1 MGIGLHFLTN
11 AVDITP
17 PTTDPTMG
25 DTGDAT
31 SPGIAFANYIFG
43 SVFTAPADIRV
54 GAIRAY
60 CGNAGAT
67 TKCAIYR
74 NSDRALIATSEEK
87 TTVSGWNTFN
97 VPSRPLLTAGTAY
110 ILCIWQGAQV
120 LGVVRRALT
129 GQTWYYLTRTYN
141 SWPDPLPSWTGSA
154 ADYVLC
160 IHTVGVNVAQI
171 LGTTLDAILSYAT
184 ANVIMGSVF
193 TPNVTFKA
201 DAIRAY
207 CTAVGYK
214 TKCAIYRNSDRA
226 LIASSEEKTTDN
238 IGWNLFKLTTKP
250 TLTAG
255 TAYILCI
262 WQGALLGNVKTAL
275 TGQTWYYL
283 TRTYDSWPDPLPA
296 WTGSVADQVQ
306 CIHVIGAWQTVDL
319 SPYIPAGSTGAILD
333 IHNTYTANLKSD
345 VRKPGSTDFHYAIW
359 RHDLG
364 TPAGYHRYAIVGL
377 DTLKLEVLPE
387 TTDLKIYLVG
397 YTDSYFTFFTN
408 ALERTGTRNNEWE
421 TIDISADVPIE
432 ATAAILKLVNKGA
445 TLIGDARKPGS
456 PEDYTSVGYF
466 NEPITLIVGLTE
478 RKFEKYLSDVN
489 SQIVCLVGYAVKPF
503 KPYTTP
509 KIFTPA
515 AGSWQTIN
523 LKGLI
528 PKDAEGIF
536 IQIRNHDASVTR
548 IGEVR
553 KKGSTDDRTATAKIR
568 LSGHIGAYVGVDSTL
583 NFEAYVETTNVKLY
597 LYAPAAVKRPSGIWR
612 LTPPKR
618 RIAITNPTR
627 L

>member
-17 PTTDPTMG
+17 PTTDPPMG
-25 DTGDAT
+25 DTENAT
-31 SPGIAFANYIFG
+31 NYWPLTDYIIG
-43 SVFTAPADIRV
+43 SVFTAPANIRV

-60 CGNAGAT
+60 CGSAGVT

-110 ILCIWQGAQV
+110 ILCIWQGAAI
-120 LGVVRRALT
+120 LGNIYRSLT
-129 GQTWYYLTRTYN
+129 GQTLYVLGQTYGD
-141 SWPDPLPSWTGSA
+141 WPNPLPSWTGSA
-154 ADYVLC
+154 TDTVLC
-160 IHTVGVNVAQI
+160 IHTVSVNVAQV
-171 LGTTLDAILSYAT
+171 LGYTGTAILRYDT
-184 ANVIMGSVF
+184 GNVIMGSVF

-207 CTAVGYK
+207 CGSAGVT

-226 LIASSEEKTTDN
+226 LIATSEEKTTDN

-262 WQGALLGNVKTAL
+262 WQGGLLGEVKTGL

-283 TRTYDSWPDPLPA
+283 SRTYGDWPNPLPS

-306 CIHVIGAWQTVDL
+306 CIHVIGAWQTIDL

-333 IHNTYTANLKSD
+333 IHNTFTDNLKCD

-377 DTLKLEVLPE
+377 DTLQLEALPE
-387 TTDLKIYLVG
+387 TTDIKIYLVG

-421 TIDISADVPIE
+421 TIDISADVPAE
-432 ATAAILKLVNKGA
+432 ATAAVLKLVNKGV
-445 TLIGDARKPGS
+445 TLIGDARKPAS

-466 NEPITLIVGLTE
+466 SEPITLIVGLTD
-478 RKFEKYLSDVN
+478 RKFEKYVGDVY
-489 SQIVCLVGYAVKPF
+489 SQIVCLIGYAVKPF
-503 KPYTTP
+503 KTYPTP

-515 AGSWQTIN
+515 AGSWQTIS

-528 PKDAEGIF
+528 PKDAEGAF
-536 IQIRNHDASVTR
+536 IQIRNHDGIVSR

-568 LSGHIGAYVGVDSTL
+568 LSGHIGAYVGVDSAL
-583 NFEAYVETTNVKLY
+583 NFEAYVETTSVKLY
-597 LYAPAAVKRPSGIWR
+597 LYAPAAIKRPGIWR

-618 RIAITNPTR
+618 RIAITSPTR